1 MWYYNQTETK
11 VLTFIFDA
19 HRPFHHN
26 NIIDLQRKIFI
37 VHDGCNSFEKYPT
50 QEDIQILQEFAE
62 EDDEEE
68 DEEQEYDSDDSER
81 EEAKEELE
89 NLKD

>member
-62 EDDEEE
+62 EDEDEE